1 MEVRII
7 NITNDPIKTI
17 FNAYRICYAKGGYDA
32 IKDKSEEEMI
42 EFIKPLMAE
51 MHTSPLE
58 HVNITFYIEGISRA
72 CMSQIT
78 RHRTGSFNV
87 QSQRYCDANSFSFVI
102 PELSYIES
110 EHERNVVKQ
119 ELKDYYERSLREY
132 NYFVSKGLKK
142 EDARSI
148 LPNSTTSNMLVT
160 FDLNN
165 FRKMYAQRACRHAQ
179 EEIRE
184 MANIMMSQVKELIP
198 FADYKAMYCNRICYQ
213 CSNKK

>member
-1 MEVRII
+1 MKVRII
-7 NITNDPIKTI
+7 NITNDPVKTI

-110 EHERNVVKQ
+110 EYERNIVKQ
-119 ELKDYYERSLREY
+119 ELKENLEEEVADVILMTSLIMNKY
-132 NYFVSKGLKK
+132 NLSSENIDEIMVHKQNRLRKRWK
-142 EDARSI
+142 ESGGN
-148 LPNSTTSNMLVT
+148 L
-160 FDLNN
+160 
-165 FRKMYAQRACRHAQ
+165 
-179 EEIRE
+179 
-184 MANIMMSQVKELIP
+184 
-198 FADYKAMYCNRICYQ
+198 
-213 CSNKK
+213 